1 MQSNMTETL
10 PVILNPLTNIDSPTV
25 RHIAKLIKST
35 RNAAALKTNNNADI
49 SNNQSHIG
57 LRRPKCARCRNHGL
71 IAWVKGHKRN
81 CMYRD
86 CKCPQCILIVERQRV
101 MAAQVALKRRQAV
114 EDVIVMDWQRFNE
127 QNKDNSSND
136 NVNNNN
142 NETFNHFV
150 ANQSSKNSINQYNY
164 YLDYLNH
171 QIDNKGEMIWSQENK
186 YAPVLVSDGPANN
199 KRENPVDLNPITTLN
214 ALTTDM
220 MHNSVKSAFNNIN
233 MNNNNTN
240 NMHSNEVSSSITISN
255 ILHNENPERPA
266 AESSPIM
273 KQSNSLSIST
283 LSPKRHEE
291 SFSLLS
297 SSPSSLSSHQLS
309 CMNRNIFIQQQ
320 QQQQGHQ
327 AQQRRHQL
335 EHQNYG
341 ESPGINYFCNSTNA
355 TINSFQE
362 PAKLLSNLFAYLPKP
377 SDLLKQS
384 SYDNVSLSN
393 NYIHQYS
400 QYIGQLNTIT
410 NNNNRSIETNLSC
423 YTTTETPVTPSLSSS
438 TQRSFSNTDQI
449 LLDNYSNFPI
459 QQQSTMITGDRS
471 INSMTT
477 GIPSASTLMPSFQG
491 LYKYTAQK
499 NT

>member
-35 RNAAALKTNNNADI
+35 RNAAALKTNNADI

-114 EDVIVMDWQRFNE
+114 EDVIVMDWQRFNG
-127 QNKDNSSND
+127 QSKDNS
-136 NVNNNN
+136 NNNTN
-142 NETFNHFV
+142 NETFNHLI

-171 QIDNKGEMIWSQENK
+171 QIDNKGEMIYSQENK
-186 YAPVLVSDGPANN
+186 YAPVIVSDGPVNN
-199 KRENPVDLNPITTLN
+199 KKENPVDLNPITTLN
-214 ALTTDM
+214 GLTTDM

-233 MNNNNTN
+233 STTTTTNNND
-240 NMHSNEVSSSITISN
+240 MHSNEVNSSITISS

-273 KQSNSLSIST
+273 KQSSSLSIST

-309 CMNRNIFIQQQ
+309 CMNRNIIIQQQ
-320 QQQQGHQ
+320 QQGYQV
-327 AQQRRHQL
+327 QQRRHQL

-341 ESPGINYFCNSTNA
+341 ESPVINYFCNSTNA
-355 TINSFQE
+355 TLNSFQE

-384 SYDNVSLSN
+384 SYDSVSLSN

-400 QYIGQLNTIT
+400 QYIGQLNTMANN

-423 YTTTETPVTPSLSSS
+423 YTATETPITPSPSSS
-438 TQRSFSNTDQI
+438 AQRSSFSNTDQV
-449 LLDNYSNFPI
+449 LLDNYANFPI
-459 QQQSTMITGDRS
+459 QQSSTITGDRS
-471 INSMTT
+471 INSVTA
-477 GIPSASTLMPSFQG
+477 GIPSSSTLMPSFKEI
-491 LYKYTAQK
+491 YKYTAQK